1 MARWVRFLIAI
12 LVGLAIG
19 LAYGWLVSPV
29 RYIDTSPNT
38 LRIDYKTDYVLMVS
52 ETYQSEKDLD
62 QAVRRLGLLGTTSP
76 ARAGRPDD
84 PIRPKSRLYRS
95 GYCPHASFDE
105 RVADFAAGPGDA
117 RPMRR
122 YEERGPWYL
131 LTGLIIGII
140 LGVLYTRYLQPV
152 EYIDTSP
159 ALLRQ
164 DFKDQYRLLIA
175 VAYSANGDLVRAK
188 ARLELLKDPDV
199 FRALSEQAQHSLA
212 ENGSSIEARSLG
224 LLAIALGQAPPG
236 PALAVTQAAQTPT
249 SAPSLATP
257 ADLNASSPAAS
268 GNSDLATPAPPES
281 PASPEGP
288 FTLLN
293 QEKSCDQN
301 LLCPADP
308 DTGYG

>member
-1 MARWVRFLIAI
+1 
-12 LVGLAIG
+12 
-19 LAYGWLVSPV
+19 
-29 RYIDTSPNT
+29 
-38 LRIDYKTDYVLMVS
+38 
-52 ETYQSEKDLD
+52 
-62 QAVRRLGLLGTTSP
+62 
-76 ARAGRPDD
+76 
-84 PIRPKSRLYRS
+84 
-95 GYCPHASFDE
+95 
-105 RVADFAAGPGDA
+105 
-117 RPMRR
+117 MRR

-131 LTGLIIGII
+131 LTGLILGII

-188 ARLELLKDPDV
+188 ARLELLKDPDI

-236 PALAVTQAAQTPT
+236 PALAVTQAAQPPT
-249 SAPSLATP
+249 GAPSLATP
-257 ADLNASSPAAS
+257 ADLSSSSPTAS
-268 GNSDLATPAPPES
+268 ANSDLVTALPPES
-281 PASPEGP
+281 LASPAGP

-301 LLCPADP
+301 LLAPLIQIQVTDKSDQPVSGVPVIVTWTGGVERFYTGLKPEQGLGYADYMLDP
-308 DTGYG
+308 SMVYSLQVGEGSQPVTDLVAAECEAAAGDRFWGAWLLTFIQP